1 MPATWPVRLE
11 ISSAGLFAPANAP
24 TAIVRKVNA
33 DANSALQAPDLIS
46 ALAQQGAQPAGG
58 TPQDFEKFMQA
69 EIAKWRHV
77 INKAKIPLAN

>member
-1 MPATWPVRLE
+1 MVRLVCPVQYT
-11 ISSAGLFAPANAP
+11 FP
-24 TAIVRKVNA
+24 IVRKVNEDTNA
-33 DANSALQAPDLIS
+33 ALSSADLIS

-77 INKAKIPLAN
+77 IIKAKIPLAN